1 MTVFWYKTMFHLHP
15 EHLTWNPPLTMFLE
29 CQPWNRHCWGISF
42 GPCISHLLLLW
53 SSPHLSFSADLR
65 KLTSPPVMLLGSCY
79 WAVVILS
86 FAFFPPLLFSFWG
99 YLQAASAITAE
110 DLKKVIPAFI
120 ISRLGDYSS
129 LDFILYLRP
138 PPCSPSGWQHSRNSA
153 WTQRLLYCCL
163 RFVEHLTDPF
173 RWVQYPVYI
182 SAGISL
188 LFSGFAV
195 WSLHF
200 NCIILTFFMFQMY

>member
-1 MTVFWYKTMFHLHP
+1 MFHLHP

-42 GPCISHLLLLW
+42 GSCLSHLLLLW
-53 SSPHLSFSADLR
+53 TSPHLSPPPLRFFSADLR
-65 KLTSPPVMLLGSCY
+65 MLTSPPVGC
-79 WAVVILS
+79 WAPVIGLLS
-86 FAFFPPLLFSFWG
+86 FYLLLFFHLSSFCFG
-99 YLQAASAITAE
+99 VTCRQHQAE
-110 DLKKVIPAFI
+110 DLKKIIPAFI

-129 LDFILYLRP
+129 LDFILDHLRP
-138 PPCSPSGWQHSRNSA
+138 PPDSPSSWQHSRNSA
-153 WTQRLLYCCL
+153 WTQRRLYCCL

-200 NCIILTFFMFQMY
+200 NCIILTFLMFQMY